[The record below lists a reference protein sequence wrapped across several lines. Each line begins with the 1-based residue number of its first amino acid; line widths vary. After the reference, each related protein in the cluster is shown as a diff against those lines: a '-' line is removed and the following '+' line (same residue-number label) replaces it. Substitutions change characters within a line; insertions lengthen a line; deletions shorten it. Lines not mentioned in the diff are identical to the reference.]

1 MVASVALGGRWR
13 LLEEENL
20 ALRAELETRNRAIGL
35 AESTAEHAQQGWR
48 LAEAQAE
55 RRRAEAEAAVA
66 EVAALRLQL
75 SSETCKLEEAAAA
88 HGAMS
93 QRADELNAAREA
105 LTSEGAQL
113 RATLGNCESAA
124 ARFRSAAAGSEL
136 KLARE
141 EGLRCEA
148 EASGERLRAEL
159 NVAEGRLKNR
169 GTHVDKLGMHEV
181 KTSGATL
188 QPISNGRRVRKQ
200 IVLTYPSHSEGGV
213 ETSALLVL
221 VELAPLSGSDEGPA
235 PVDPEALTHWSG
247 RHALILPDEEVRL
260 VNAYAEQQGLV
271 VHPLQ
276 ELEEKLGKISLA
288 IIKDPD
294 GFEIAVATDSITQA
308 MLAATTFPDPASFL
322 SSYEERKTKYEMSWL
337 KSEL

>member
-169 GTHVDKLGMHEV
+169 GTHVELLLREKERLWGQLSRARKRGDATAPGSASSAAPPGTPPRNAALSDSDVASSAGLRSCSTPAPRRAGAGGGYPPGSPGAAGSPSGPGSPGASLG
-181 KTSGATL
+181 SPSPGAAKA
-188 QPISNGRRVRKQ
+188 VRN
-200 IVLTYPSHSEGGV
+200 SR
-213 ETSALLVL
+213 
-221 VELAPLSGSDEGPA
+221 GPA
-235 PVDPEALTHWSG
+235 SRGGGSCVSCAGGAG
-247 RHALILPDEEVRL
+247 RCA
-260 VNAYAEQQGLV
+260 AAM
-271 VHPLQ
+271 
-276 ELEEKLGKISLA
+276 ELERKAWHAQRALER
-288 IIKDPD
+288 
-294 GFEIAVATDSITQA
+294 
-308 MLAATTFPDPASFL
+308 
-322 SSYEERKTKYEMSWL
+322 ERKSHEETRERLML
-337 KSEL
+337 VAGA